1 MIEYFLF
8 DEVITNSYYSIFLS
22 STLLNF
28 IFQRPEQ
35 GHAKYTKN
43 IHISRFSLN
52 FIELFKRMQLS
63 TIFFFNITF
72 WQKFRAFLIL
82 FCLSGIPHIL
92 EHCTL
97 CGSNQFPVRDPFMK
111 MLNRSLATMNAMTGP
126 DYTLYPFATP
136 NKKDFYNLMQVR
148 KSLE

>member
-1 MIEYFLF
+1 MLCIAVFLAAQK
-8 DEVITNSYYSIFLS
+8 DYYREVDFG
-22 STLLNF
+22 LLNF
-28 IFQRPEQ
+28 VLLKVSCLYNL
-35 GHAKYTKN
+35 HTYW
-43 IHISRFSLN
+43 
-52 FIELFKRMQLS
+52 LS
-63 TIFFFNITF
+63 INS
-72 WQKFRAFLIL
+72 LIL

-148 KSLE
+148 KITVLP